1 MVEVEPLNQP
11 NIGEYLPTNGPIA
24 IRTQI
29 LRTVYITHT
38 EDIARASRSDTQGH
52 FTRQES
58 KQINLIHRNK
68 HKETTKMKRQK
79 SNPQM
84 KEKEKSPKK
93 ELSEI
98 EASNLSDVEFKVMVI
113 KMLKELSEKYRNLV
127 GPTAA

>member
-1 MVEVEPLNQP
+1 MLEHPDQE
-11 NIGEYLPTNGPIA
+11 IKESGTTG
-24 IRTQI
+24 
-29 LRTVYITHT
+29 
-38 EDIARASRSDTQGH
+38 ARRAPDTQDSK
-52 FTRQES
+52 S

-68 HKETTKMKRQK
+68 HQETTKMKRQK